1 MMQPLNIGSGPFAA
15 FGLVVAVA
23 GAALLAVSGTT
34 PGCTG
39 PAASQ
44 PCDYAGSFKAA
55 AARFRGHSPHFPI
68 QVLDVG
74 SSAYVL
80 QTVPPGSGIIL
91 HTPGA
96 LIDKKSCRV
105 CRADGYAT
113 YAVEDGWRVLANY
126 SAEKPISGK
135 AGTGGY

>member
-1 MMQPLNIGSGPFAA
+1 MMQPLNIGAGPFAA
-15 FGLVVAVA
+15 FGMIVAVA

-44 PCDYAGSFKAA
+44 PCDYAGSFRAA
-55 AARFRGHSPHFPI
+55 AAQFRGHSPHFAI

-80 QTVPPGSGIIL
+80 QAAPSGSGVIL

-96 LIDKKSCRV
+96 LIGKKSCRV
-105 CRADGYAT
+105 CRADGYAA
-113 YAVEDGWRVLANY
+113 YAAEDGWRVLANY
-126 SAEKPISGK
+126 PAEKPRSGK
-135 AGTGGY
+135 AGAFGY